1 MSQNQNSH
9 ASPQIAIIGTTASGK
24 SDLALSIARKIGAVI
39 LSLDSLCIYRQINI
53 ASAKPS
59 EEELREIRHFGVNLI
74 YPNEYFSVGE
84 FIKEYAAARAF
95 AGRSGAPLII
105 TGGSGFYL
113 KAMLSGLAPKVP
125 DFKSEISNDEI
136 YALALRI
143 DPEFAAK
150 LSAADSFRLKKWLSI
165 YKFCGEAPSKFLREN
180 TAPPVISDIKIF
192 EIDAPK
198 QWLAQRI
205 EARTK
210 AMFERGLLE
219 EAEFLFAR
227 YGTECRA
234 LGCIGLKECGQLL
247 CGQIS
252 RAQCEQLVSLHT
264 VQLAKRQRTF
274 NRSQFADKISAPPQ
288 ELEREILKFLH
299 ENRIHN
305 INAV

>member
-24 SDLALSIARKIGAVI
+24 SDLALSIAREMDAVI
-39 LSLDSLCIYRQINI
+39 LSLDSLCIYRQIDI

-59 EEELREIRHFGVNLI
+59 EEQLREIRHFGVNLI

-95 AGRSGAPLII
+95 AERSGAPLII

-136 YALALRI
+136 YALAQRI

-165 YKFCGEAPSKFLREN
+165 YKFCDEAPSKFLREN

-227 YGTECRA
+227 YGSECRA

-247 CGQIS
+247 RGQIS

-288 ELEREILKFLH
+288 ELEREILKLLRR
-299 ENRIHN
+299 EI
-305 INAV
+305 

>member
-1 MSQNQNSH
+1 M
-9 ASPQIAIIGTTASGK
+9 
-24 SDLALSIARKIGAVI
+24 I
-39 LSLDSLCIYRQINI
+39 LSLDSLCIYRQIDI

-59 EEELREIRHFGVNLI
+59 EKQLREIKHFGVNLI

-125 DFKSEISNDEI
+125 DFKSEIPNDEI
-136 YALALRI
+136 YALAQRI

-227 YGTECRA
+227 YGAECRA

-247 CGQIS
+247 RGQIS
-252 RAQCEQLVSLHT
+252 RAQCEQLISLHT

-288 ELEREILKFLH
+288 ELEREILKLL
-299 ENRIHN
+299 RRKI
-305 INAV
+305 

>member
-1 MSQNQNSH
+1 M
-9 ASPQIAIIGTTASGK
+9 
-24 SDLALSIARKIGAVI
+24 DAVI
-39 LSLDSLCIYRQINI
+39 LSLDSLCIYRQIDI

-59 EEELREIRHFGVNLI
+59 EEQLREIRHFGVNLI

-95 AGRSGAPLII
+95 AERSGAPLRI

-165 YKFCGEAPSKFLREN
+165 YKFCGEAPSKFLREK

-198 QWLAQRI
+198 QWLAGRI

-219 EAEFLFAR
+219 EAGFLFAR
-227 YGTECRA
+227 YGSECRA

-247 CGQIS
+247 RRQIS

-288 ELEREILKFLH
+288 ELEREILKLLRR
-299 ENRIHN
+299 EI
-305 INAV
+305 